1 MSKKTA
7 EETPTP
13 AGPVGVVVVTHTD
26 YGQRLLKA
34 AEMILGPQPGTEAIP
49 VNVGVDT
56 TETVKLLEAA
66 IKKVDQGGGV
76 MVVTD
81 MFGGTP
87 TNLSL
92 SLIGQLRIEVVT
104 GVNLPMLIKILS
116 TRTKPLDQLAL
127 DAKNA
132 GVQGI
137 VVAGEVLRKK
147 VAGE

>member
-1 MSKKTA
+1 MNDTA
-7 EETPTP
+7 PSP
-13 AGPVGVVVVTHTD
+13 APIGVVIVTHTD
-26 YGQRLLKA
+26 YGERLLKA
-34 AEMILGPQPGTEAIP
+34 AEMIIGPQENTSTIS

-56 TETVKLLEAA
+56 AVTVAQLAEA
-66 IKKVDQGGGV
+66 INDVEKGGGV
-76 MVVTD
+76 IILTD

-92 SLIGQLRIEVVT
+92 SLFAQHHIEVVT

-116 TRTKPLDQLAL
+116 TRSKALELLAA

-137 VVAGEVLRKK
+137 VVAGEILRKK

>member
-1 MSKKTA
+1 MNDKKSSTA
-7 EETPTP
+7 
-13 AGPVGVVVVTHTD
+13 PVGVVIVTHTD
-26 YGQRLLKA
+26 YADKLLKA
-34 AEMILGPQPGTEAIP
+34 AEMIIGPQENTRTVSVE
-49 VNVGVDT
+49 VGVDT
-56 TETVKLLEAA
+56 GETVKELGEA
-66 IKKVDQGGGV
+66 IKAVDQGAGV
-76 MVVTD
+76 IILTD

-92 SLIGQLRIEVVT
+92 SLIGQHHIEVVT

-116 TRTKPLDQLAL
+116 TRTKALELLAA
-127 DAKNA
+127 DAKTA

>member
-1 MSKKTA
+1 MNDQTEARKS
-7 EETPTP
+7 
-13 AGPVGVVVVTHTD
+13 VGVIIVTHTD
-26 YGQRLLKA
+26 YGDKLLKA
-34 AEMILGPQPGTEAIP
+34 AEMILGPQQDVRCVS

-56 TETVKLLEAA
+56 AETVKQLDADIRAL
-66 IKKVDQGGGV
+66 DSGGGV
-76 MVVTD
+76 IIVTD

-92 SLIGQLRIEVVT
+92 SLMGQRLVEVVT

-116 TRTKPLDQLAL
+116 TRTKALSQLAA
-127 DAKNA
+127 DAKTA

-137 VVAGEVLRKK
+137 VVAGEILRKK